1 MTALRDDLQRIV
13 AEDKD
18 HGPFVSI
25 FMPLDP
31 DADSMKDNTAQ
42 FNDLLAQAK
51 KQFDDL
57 FPTKEW
63 NAYDQRLR
71 MIGEHITMDYAQSR
85 GLAIIAGDKDVYQ
98 YYLATHVDPLAVV
111 SNNLYILPII
121 DATEFQPNYNILQID
136 RDSFRMFNV
145 EDGLISEK
153 PMPTGAPVSAKK
165 ALGDEVIG
173 GDEKIRMH
181 EHGRYSEYRG
191 YDVKDESEQADERNY
206 FEVVDEYVTKH
217 VSLRDHLPVVL
228 MAVSEDEGEF
238 RKISHNP
245 YLSKD
250 LVISKVPPIFN
261 HKTLEDATDKINQEM
276 IKIAQSDIA
285 DQIDTAK
292 SAKKFVGETQDVINA
307 TIEGRVA
314 TLIIA
319 KGAKLAGS
327 IAINAT
333 VDTTSAAAKQN
344 NLLNDLAATTMSYG
358 GRVYIVDPAQLDGQP
373 VIALLKGNH

>member
-1 MTALRDDLQRIV
+1 MTALRDDLQKIV
-13 AEDKD
+13 EANKD

-25 FMPLDP
+25 FMPINP
-31 DADSMKDNTAQ
+31 AADSMKDSTAQ

-51 KQFDDL
+51 KEFDEF

-63 NAYDQRLR
+63 NEYDQRLR
-71 MIGEHITMDYAQSR
+71 MVGEHIVMDYAQSR

-121 DATEFQPNYNILQID
+121 DATEFQPDYNILQID
-136 RDSFRMFNV
+136 KDSFRMFNV
-145 EDGLISEK
+145 EDGVISKK
-153 PMPTGAPVSAKK
+153 PMPTGAPVSSKK
-165 ALGDEVIG
+165 TLGDEVIG

-250 LVISKVPPIFN
+250 LVINKVPPIFN
-261 HKTLEDATDKINQEM
+261 HETLEDAVKDVNKEM
-276 IKIAQSDIA
+276 IDIARSDVA
-285 DQIDTAK
+285 DQIDMAK
-292 SAKKFVGETQDVINA
+292 SQKKFVGNTQDVINA

-314 TLIIA
+314 TLIVA
-319 KGAKLAGS
+319 RDAKLPGS
-327 IAINAT
+327 ITVDQT
-333 VDTTSAAAKQN
+333 VDTTSDMAKKN
-344 NLLNDLAATTMSYG
+344 NLLNDLAATTMSLG
-358 GRVYIVDPAQLDGQP
+358 GRVYVVDPAKLDGQP
-373 VIALLKGNH
+373 VVALLWGNH